1 MNTIEDFDHTDFNNE
16 QEFYEFVN
24 LKGLKY
30 PKFLADKLKECY
42 KSIQYTLD
50 DLRHAEQ
57 FGDREAI
64 NLCDDLLKA
73 RRIEYNAIKKV
84 IESIENIGDRED
96 IAFKFLILEKLELG
110 STRKS
115 EFSDQLK
122 RLQNAVSDLES
133 NINILNCLLLFI
145 FIVGIVSMIV
155 LLIKTFL

>member
-1 MNTIEDFDHTDFNNE
+1 M
-16 QEFYEFVN
+16 
-24 LKGLKY
+24 
-30 PKFLADKLKECY
+30 
-42 KSIQYTLD
+42 
-50 DLRHAEQ
+50 
-57 FGDREAI
+57 
-64 NLCDDLLKA
+64 LKA